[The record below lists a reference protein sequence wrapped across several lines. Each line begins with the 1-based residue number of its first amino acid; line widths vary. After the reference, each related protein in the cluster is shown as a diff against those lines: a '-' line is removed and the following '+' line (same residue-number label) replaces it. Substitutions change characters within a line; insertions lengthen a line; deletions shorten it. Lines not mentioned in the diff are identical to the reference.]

1 LASVECDL
9 RLGARDAEAGLHH
22 LERHPGAPRR
32 LRPRS
37 SARFPWA
44 EPPRGSPGV

>member
-22 LERHPGAPRR
+22 LERHPGPRDG
-32 LRPRS
+32 
-37 SARFPWA
+37 SARGRLPDS
-44 EPPRGSPGV
+44 RGL